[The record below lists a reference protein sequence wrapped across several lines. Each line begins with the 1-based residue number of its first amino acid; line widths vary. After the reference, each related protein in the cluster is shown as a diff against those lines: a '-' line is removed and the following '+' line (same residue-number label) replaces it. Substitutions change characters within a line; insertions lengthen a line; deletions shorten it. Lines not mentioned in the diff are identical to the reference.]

1 MSCMSF
7 RRHSHATGPASGP
20 SVLVANAAALTRPA
34 CPAAGDVASFRAG
47 WLFPELKGTPGLTSE
62 LSSGHRDRLG
72 NPGVCGACSC
82 SPPLILPCP
91 SARLD
96 RPVPEGGFTSRDG
109 MDGKLDGIIKLL
121 PERVL

>member
-1 MSCMSF
+1 MSLRFGLGGCFLS
-7 RRHSHATGPASGP
+7 
-20 SVLVANAAALTRPA
+20 
-34 CPAAGDVASFRAG
+34 
-47 WLFPELKGTPGLTSE
+47 LKGTPGLTSE

-82 SPPLILPCP
+82 SLPLILPCP
-91 SARLD
+91 SERLD
-96 RPVPEGGFTSRDG
+96 RPVPEGGFTGRDG